1 MFGSVAAQGSHPY
14 DAPLSGGCA
23 CAPPSSYWT
32 GTLEPPPPQLNGPT
46 IMMNGIRKAG
56 QSWLG
61 KLVVGVLFSVLI
73 VSFAVWGIGDIVRQ
87 GGKQLVAEVG
97 PTEITTVQFRDAWQ
111 QELQQVS
118 RRIRRTLTSDEA
130 RAFGLDK
137 VVLDRMMTD
146 ATLNAEVKKYGLGI
160 SEETI
165 ARAIQSDPNF
175 RGTNGQF
182 DRNAFQEAVRNAGYT
197 EQGFVTAQ
205 RGAYL
210 RQQLTEAMAGAAIA
224 PLPMR
229 EALHRYRTEQRA
241 IDFFV
246 LDAAQAGD
254 IPAPSENELKKF
266 YEENKNAFR
275 APDFRSVNIIA
286 LTPDSIAKPNEIWD
300 ADAKA
305 FYDRNLS
312 RFGQPE
318 RRQLEQIPFANI
330 ADAEAAAIAIKSGKS
345 LDDIAAEK
353 SLKPIDL
360 GNVTKGDLVDPA
372 VAEAAFA
379 LKEGETSGTV
389 NSRFGPLLLR
399 VKAVTAG
406 AVKPFEEVAA
416 AIKYELART
425 KARDAIQDL
434 HDKIEDQRASAKPL
448 ADIAREIT
456 LTLES
461 VAALD
466 RQGRDASGT
475 VIPLPDRE
483 ALLKAIF
490 ASEIGADNEPIAT
503 RDGGWVWYDVTG
515 ITPSRDRTL
524 DEIRPI
530 LSEAWKID
538 ETAQRLAKKVADAA
552 KAINGG
558 KSVADVARENGVES
572 RNAIGLTRGTQDTSD
587 LSQAAI
593 TQAFGTKIGE
603 AAPALGKSQAS
614 RIVLKVTSAIVPAL
628 DPAADD
634 AKQLE
639 SQIKSAL
646 SEDMLVGY
654 VANVQKS
661 LGTKIYD
668 NNLRLALGTN

>member
-1 MFGSVAAQGSHPY
+1 
-14 DAPLSGGCA
+14 
-23 CAPPSSYWT
+23 
-32 GTLEPPPPQLNGPT
+32 
-46 IMMNGIRKAG
+46 MMDGIRKAG

-61 KLVVGVLFSVLI
+61 KLVIGVLFSVLI
-73 VSFAVWGIGDIVRQ
+73 VSFAVWGIGDIIRQ

-97 PTEITTVQFRDAWQ
+97 STEITTVQFRDAWQ

-118 RRIRRTLTSDEA
+118 RRIRRTLTSEEA

-146 ATLNAEVKKYGLGI
+146 AALNAEVKKYGLGI
-160 SEETI
+160 SDETI
-165 ARAIQSDPNF
+165 ARAIQADANF
-175 RGTNGQF
+175 RGANGQF

-197 EQGFVTAQ
+197 EQGFVAAQ

-210 RQQLTEAMAGAAIA
+210 RQQLTESLAGAATA
-224 PLPMR
+224 PLAMR
-229 EALHRYRTEQRA
+229 EALHRYRAEQRA

-246 LDAAQAGD
+246 LEAAQAGD
-254 IPAPSENELKKF
+254 IPAPSEDELKKF
-266 YEENKNAFR
+266 YDANKTAFR
-275 APDFRSVNIIA
+275 APDFRAVNIVA
-286 LTPDSIAKPNEIWD
+286 LTPDSIAKPNEVWD

-305 FYDRNLS
+305 YYDRNIA

-318 RRQLEQIPFANI
+318 RRQLEQLPFASL
-330 ADAEAAAIAIKSGKS
+330 ADAEAAAAAIKGGKS
-345 LDDIAAEK
+345 LDDIATEK
-353 SLKPIDL
+353 NLKPIDL
-360 GNVTKGDLVDPA
+360 GNVTKPDLIDPI

-379 LKEGETSGTV
+379 LKEGETSGAV
-389 NSRFGPLLLR
+389 NSRFGPILLR
-399 VKAVTAG
+399 VKAITAG
-406 AVKPFEEVAA
+406 VVRPFEEVAG
-416 AIKYELART
+416 AIKVELART

-448 ADIAREIT
+448 AEIAREIT

-461 VAALD
+461 VAAVD
-466 RQGRDASGT
+466 RQGRDASGA
-475 VIPLPDRE
+475 VVPLPDRE

-515 ITPSRDRTL
+515 ITPARDRTL
-524 DEIRPI
+524 DEIKPM
-530 LSEAWKID
+530 LTEAWKID
-538 ETAQRLAKKVADAA
+538 ETAQRLAKKAADAA
-552 KAINGG
+552 KAINAG
-558 KSVADVARENGVES
+558 KSVADVARENGVEA
-572 RNAIGLTRGTQDTSD
+572 RNAIGLTRGTQDSPD
-587 LSQAAI
+587 LSQAAV

-603 AAPALGKSQAS
+603 AAPALGKTQAS
-614 RIVLKVTSAIVPAL
+614 RIVLKVTSAIVPNY
-628 DPAADD
+628 DPNADE

-661 LGTKIYD
+661 LGTKIFD
-668 NNLRLALGTN
+668 NNLRLALGNN